1 MIAYLFA
8 GFLLFCVLFDWVFMQ
23 RSQRR
28 LLKFIAIAFIGAAGL
43 SLAHEHLQFV
53 ATLTGVGRPVDLF
66 IYICC
71 ALLVRELFLG
81 RARDLEA
88 NERLTELVR
97 SLAHKDASKIAPT
110 QTQRT

>member
-1 MIAYLFA
+1 
-8 GFLLFCVLFDWVFMQ
+8 MQ
-23 RSQRR
+23 KSRRR
-28 LLKFIAIAFIGAAGL
+28 LLKFIAISFIGAAAL

-53 ATLTGVGRPVDLF
+53 TTLTGVGRPVDLF

-88 NERLTELVR
+88 HERITELVR
-97 SLAHKDASKIAPT
+97 NLAHENAKKIT
-110 QTQRT
+110 D